1 LTGEPE
7 RTDVV
12 IVGAGFTGLSAA
24 LELKK
29 AGIDVL
35 LLEARDRVGGRVE
48 AVRNGLG
55 ERIDSGGQF
64 LCEDMP
70 QLMELARARGK
81 TLVETYVDGDFIG
94 YASDFGPEQMPLTLL
109 SGRHHVDLAAPG
121 YQDVSFDITVVAGQV
136 IPYQGT
142 LPFGFDR

>member
-1 LTGEPE
+1 MLKTFTDEGGEFE

-24 LELKK
+24 LEMKK
-29 AGIDVL
+29 AGIDFI

-48 AVRNGLG
+48 SRLNGLG

-70 QLMELARARGK
+70 ELMAMVEARGK
-81 TLVETYVDGDFIG
+81 TLVETHVDGDFITQ
-94 YASDFGPEQMPLTLL
+94 PT
-109 SGRHHVDLAAPG
+109 
-121 YQDVSFDITVVAGQV
+121 
-136 IPYQGT
+136 
-142 LPFGFDR
+142 